1 MYMVDTDVDTNKS
14 FGYTNEEGRIEGV
27 YFEEERLKLTDGV
40 GYFFIYP
47 RDIHHL
53 IKALQHMQKYLID
66 EGIIK

>member
-1 MYMVDTDVDTNKS
+1 MYMVDTDVNDNKS
-14 FGYTNEEGRIEGV
+14 FGYTNEGGRIEGV

-40 GYFFIYP
+40 GNFCIYP
-47 RDIHHL
+47 KDIHHM